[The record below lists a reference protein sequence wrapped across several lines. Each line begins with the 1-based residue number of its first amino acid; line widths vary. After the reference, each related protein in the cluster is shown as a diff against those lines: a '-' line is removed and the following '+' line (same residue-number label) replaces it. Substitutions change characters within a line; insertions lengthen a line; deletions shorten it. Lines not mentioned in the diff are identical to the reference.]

1 MYFNFQSKAKYLY
14 LFIFNFMKIVILGSG
29 NVAFHLAKA
38 FSENKIGVSQ
48 IFGRN
53 ENALKEISEKCHIP
67 YSTDEMMEAD
77 LYLIA
82 VKDDVTAEISKKI
95 IAQNCLVA
103 HTSGSLP
110 KEILEGNYRKA
121 SFYPLQTFSKFKEL
135 NYAEIPFFVEAENQE
150 DQEILKNLALQVS
163 GNVMLSDYEK
173 RKYIHLTA
181 VFACNF
187 VNHLFARA
195 KEISDAQHIPFS
207 YFLPLIDET
216 VQKIHEIDPKSAQ
229 TGPTVRNDER
239 VLQLH
244 ENLITNEAHLKIYK
258 TMNDSIKK
266 MYEL

>member
-1 MYFNFQSKAKYLY
+1 
-14 LFIFNFMKIVILGSG
+14 MKIVILGSG

-38 FSENKIGVSQ
+38 FTEKKIRVSQ
-48 IFGRN
+48 VFGRN
-53 ENALKEISEKCHIP
+53 EKALKEISEYCNIP
-67 YSTDEMMEAD
+67 YSTTEVMVAD

-95 IAQNCLVA
+95 SKENCLVA

-121 SFYPLQTFSKFKEL
+121 SFYPLQTFSKSKKI

-150 DQEILKNLALQVS
+150 DLEVLQNLASQVS
-163 GNVMLSDYEK
+163 ENVMVSDYEK

-195 KEISDAQHIPFS
+195 KEISDGQQIPFS

-229 TGPTVRNDER
+229 TGPAVRNDER
-239 VLQLH
+239 VQQLH
-244 ENLITNEAHLKIYK
+244 EDLISNGEHLKIYK

>member
-1 MYFNFQSKAKYLY
+1 M
-14 LFIFNFMKIVILGSG
+14 
-29 NVAFHLAKA
+29 
-38 FSENKIGVSQ
+38 
-48 IFGRN
+48 
-53 ENALKEISEKCHIP
+53 
-67 YSTDEMMEAD
+67 
-77 LYLIA
+77 
-82 VKDDVTAEISKKI
+82 
-95 IAQNCLVA
+95 
-103 HTSGSLP
+103 
-110 KEILEGNYRKA
+110 
-121 SFYPLQTFSKFKEL
+121 
-135 NYAEIPFFVEAENQE
+135 EAENQE

-229 TGPTVRNDER
+229 TGPAVRKDER

-244 ENLITNEAHLKIYK
+244 EDLITSEEHLKIYK